1 MKRAA
6 LFACLLTLTTPA
18 FAQAPGA
25 TGGPITNQAER
36 DAIAERVRNGASC
49 ANCDLFQISLA
60 YQSVAGRNFSGARIR
75 QADLSLVTA
84 DRARFHGANMS
95 LTNFFGARLSSADL
109 SETNLEGAT
118 FVGAYLGGAR
128 MNGAVLTGANL
139 SGAEL
144 AGAVGLTQAQLNTAC
159 GDATTTL
166 PAGMTVPACGN
177 NQ

>member
-6 LFACLLTLTTPA
+6 LVACLLALTTPA

-25 TGGPITNQAER
+25 TAGPITNQAER
-36 DAIAERVRNGASC
+36 DAIAERVRGGASC

-60 YQSVAGRNFSGARIR
+60 YQAIPGRNFAGARIR
-75 QADLSLVTA
+75 QADLSLSLA

-95 LTNFFGARLSSADL
+95 LTNFFGARLAHADM
-109 SETNLEGAT
+109 SDVNLEGASL
-118 FVGAYLGGAR
+118 VGAYLGYVNFA
-128 MNGAVLTGANL
+128 GAVLNGANI

-144 AGAVGLTQAQLNTAC
+144 TGATITQVQLNTAC
-159 GDATTTL
+159 GDATTVL
-166 PAGMTVPACGN
+166 PAGMTIITCSN